1 MKPTLF
7 ALALLSTLAAAC
19 DRNPFGFGAGTGAPP
34 PPGGVVPPPPGTTL
48 SCAGANDYT
57 IYRPFATLDA
67 CAVGHVFY
75 ARANSIEA
83 ARLCAINAGLAGVLH
98 VYEGLGVAPPRQP
111 VCVADGAIG
120 TRADHP
126 HHTADQAR
134 ACVAASNPR
143 LRVWVASPTAGSS
156 C

>member
-34 PPGGVVPPPPGTTL
+34 PPGGVVAPPPGSTV
-48 SCAGANDYT
+48 SCTGANDYT
-57 IYRPFATLDA
+57 IYRPFTTLDA
-67 CAVGHVFY
+67 CAVGHVYY

-83 ARLCAINAGLAGVLH
+83 ARLCAVNAGLAGVLH

-111 VCVADGAIG
+111 VCVADGAVASRSDI
-120 TRADHP
+120 H
-126 HHTADQAR
+126 HHTADQAV
-134 ACVAASNPR
+134 ACVRQGNQGR
-143 LRVWVASPTAGSS
+143 RVWVPLPAAGSS